1 MNNWLASMK
10 LKPNKMQQTL
20 GFRVREPVDWE
31 EVKGLLDQL
40 YAASGRLEALFPGR
54 KFTLDGHLVGS
65 VGEVIAAYMF
75 DLDLAR
81 ASSQGHDAFAPDR
94 RQVEIKLTQGNS
106 VAIRHEPEH
115 LVVLQRPKAGPMSAA
130 SFPAPAAAATTTSYA
145 SSATPR
151 KTKTISPPPGI
162 PEAEFAGSAGLA
174 CGAGEGLPS
183 R

>member
-1 MNNWLASMK
+1 MK

-65 VGEVIAAYMF
+65 VGEVIAAYML

-81 ASSQGHDAFAPDR
+81 ASRQGHDAFAPDR
-94 RQVEIKLTQGNS
+94 RQVEIKLT
-106 VAIRHEPEH
+106 A
-115 LVVLQRPKAGPMSAA
+115 
-130 SFPAPAAAATTTSYA
+130 
-145 SSATPR
+145 
-151 KTKTISPPPGI
+151 SPPLTDGRSSVRLWQLTSGTLTAFNGFPF
-162 PEAEFAGSAGLA
+162 E
-174 CGAGEGLPS
+174 
-183 R
+183 RD

>member
-1 MNNWLASMK
+1 MK

-75 DLDLAR
+75 DLDPR
-81 ASSQGHDAFAPDR
+81 WR
-94 RQVEIKLTQGNS
+94 CRGNCS
-106 VAIRHEPEH
+106 
-115 LVVLQRPKAGPMSAA
+115 G
-130 SFPAPAAAATTTSYA
+130 
-145 SSATPR
+145 
-151 KTKTISPPPGI
+151 
-162 PEAEFAGSAGLA
+162 
-174 CGAGEGLPS
+174 
-183 R
+183 